1 MYNLLLLLL
10 LLLSVRWL
18 ILCSFLLKMYL
29 YSLHSLNLYRM
40 ESWIQ
45 TITTTKM
52 LSLELNSMFHIVYIS
67 HWMEW
72 FICFTIFFINFVF
85 YILKFSFIFCLFWM
99 EFLLVFSFYLY
110 ILLFSFRRF
119 DYQLNFMRMKKNKDF
134 IFGTVFFFTQK

>member
-18 ILCSFLLKMYL
+18 IL

-52 LSLELNSMFHIVYIS
+52 LALELNSIFHITYIS

-72 FICFTIFFINFVF
+72 FICFTIFFHHIS
-85 YILKFSFIFCLFWM
+85 FSFFLQFKIKFHIFSILNGVLTRFFILFLFFALFVSSIRLST
-99 EFLLVFSFYLY
+99 EFHAYEKGQWFNFWNG
-110 ILLFSFRRF
+110 LFS
-119 DYQLNFMRMKKNKDF
+119 
-134 IFGTVFFFTQK
+134 TQK